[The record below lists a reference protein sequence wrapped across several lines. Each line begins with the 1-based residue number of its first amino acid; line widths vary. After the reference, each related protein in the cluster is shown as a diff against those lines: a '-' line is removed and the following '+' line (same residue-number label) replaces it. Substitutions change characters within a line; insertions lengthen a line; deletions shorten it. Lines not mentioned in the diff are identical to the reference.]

1 MTKAALIEDKN
12 RMDKI
17 CYDIAFKKKLK
28 IVTIFY
34 WEAVAIGHLL
44 EWIVTHERSR
54 Q

>member
-1 MTKAALIEDKN
+1 MTRDALIEDKK

-17 CYDIAFKKKLK
+17 CDDIAYKKKLK

-44 EWIVTHERSR
+44 EWVVTRK
-54 Q
+54 

>member
-17 CYDIAFKKKLK
+17 ADDIAWHRKLK

-34 WEAVAIGHLL
+34 WEAVAIGHIL
-44 EWIVTHERSR
+44 EWIVSR
-54 Q
+54 KE